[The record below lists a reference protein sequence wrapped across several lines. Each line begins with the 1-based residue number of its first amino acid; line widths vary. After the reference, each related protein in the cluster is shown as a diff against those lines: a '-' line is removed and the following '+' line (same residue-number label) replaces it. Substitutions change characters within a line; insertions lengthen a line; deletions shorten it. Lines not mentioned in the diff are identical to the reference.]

1 MNDIEVNDV
10 TITKEAIAQEAQNH
24 PASSPDEA
32 WAQAAHALV
41 VRELL
46 LQEAKRQGLEP
57 TTFHDE
63 SGRRLV
69 EEDALIEEVLE
80 RELKVPDADEAVA
93 RRYYDT
99 HLEHFRSP
107 DIYEPAH
114 ILIAAKPDDKTA
126 YAQAVAQAE
135 DIIKALSSK
144 EADFA
149 SLAQAHSDCPSKEQG
164 GNLGQITKGQT
175 VPEFETFLFE
185 MEEGQ
190 LCPVPVKSRFGSHV
204 LYLERKVEGKTV
216 PFEAVAQKI
225 KDYLEESTLRAASA
239 QYISILAGQ
248 AKIKG
253 FEMPGSD
260 SPLVQ

>member
-1 MNDIEVNDV
+1 M
-10 TITKEAIAQEAQNH
+10 
-24 PASSPDEA
+24 
-32 WAQAAHALV
+32 
-41 VRELL
+41 
-46 LQEAKRQGLEP
+46 
-57 TTFHDE
+57 
-63 SGRRLV
+63 
-69 EEDALIEEVLE
+69 
-80 RELKVPDADEAVA
+80 
-93 RRYYDT
+93 
-99 HLEHFRSP
+99 
-107 DIYEPAH
+107 
-114 ILIAAKPDDKTA
+114 
-126 YAQAVAQAE
+126 AQAE
-135 DIIKALSSK
+135 DIIKALHSE

-149 SLAQAHSDCPSKEQG
+149 SLAQAHSDCPSKGQG

-190 LCPVPVKSRFGSHV
+190 LCPVPVKSRFGAHV